1 MKKALMALF
10 LLALILTSA
19 VASVPKVEAA
29 TWTTIGWWRAYVVE
43 EPDCDDLVV
52 EWKVPTSISYRA
64 IGNNPDAQKVI
75 NSGLWTRENVSGTA
89 VVRLTAGTLA
99 RAGTQYA
106 GCYMYSG
113 DAARL
118 ANAITFQIYL

>member
-1 MKKALMALF
+1 MKKLFATLF
-10 LLALILTSA
+10 LLALVLTTA
-19 VASVPKVEAA
+19 VATVPKVEAA

-43 EPDCDDLVV
+43 EWDCDDLVV
-52 EWKVPTSISYRA
+52 EWKVPASISYRA
-64 IGNNPDAQKVI
+64 TGNNPDAQRVI
-75 NSGLWTRENVSGTA
+75 NAGLFTRENVSGTA
-89 VVRLTAGTLA
+89 VVRLTAGAQA

-118 ANAITFQIYL
+118 ANAITFQIYI